1 MKKITRRASSKE
13 ELNNL
18 IFDTERAITL
28 SKKTLENITTKKQ
41 ERLINALNKANILH
55 KEIIKNELFVST
67 VEDFDLKMAL
77 SLEKQSLLAVAL
89 HNYNFRYGA
98 VACLDL
104 QVENSVNKKEPFYYK
119 NLVFDAFYKHSNGK
133 TYVINM
139 RAVDLSANSL
149 INYRLKRQKNKVD
162 VYIFSS
168 SDLNAIK
175 KDLMDKEGKL
185 NKKALFLYQ
194 NHNNLIFMNFGK
206 VKDNDFASL
215 NSINAVEIIKHVAQ
229 YNASS
234 LVQADDSMF
243 AQLNHLYDKA
253 QKDLE
258 KYQKTQGERGHARL
272 QE

>member
-1 MKKITRRASSKE
+1 MKKITRRATSKE
-13 ELNNL
+13 EINNL

-28 SKKTLENITTKKQ
+28 SKKTLSNITTKKQ
-41 ERLINALNKANILH
+41 ERLINALSKANILH
-55 KEIIKNELFVST
+55 KQNIKNELFVST
-67 VEDFDLKMAL
+67 SEEFDLKMAL

-89 HNYNFRYGA
+89 HNYDFKFGA

-104 QVENSVNKKEPFYYK
+104 QVENPVNKKEPFYYK
-119 NLVFDAFYKHSNGK
+119 NLVFDAFYKHANGK

-139 RAVDLSANSL
+139 RAIDLSANSL
-149 INYRLKRQKNKVD
+149 INFRLPRQKNKVD

-168 SDLNAIK
+168 SDLNTIK

-206 VKDNDFASL
+206 VKDNDFATL
-215 NSINAVEIIKHVAQ
+215 NSINEVEIIKHVAQ

-234 LVQADDSMF
+234 LVQADDAMF
-243 AQLNHLYDKA
+243 AQLNNLYDKA

-258 KYQKTQGERGHARL
+258 KYKKTQEERGHARI
-272 QE
+272 

>member
-67 VEDFDLKMAL
+67 DEDFDLKMAL

-98 VACLDL
+98 YACLDL
-104 QVENSVNKKEPFYYK
+104 QVDNLVNKKEPFYYK
-119 NLVFDAFYKHSNGK
+119 NLVFDSFFRHQNGK

-149 INYRLKRQKNKVD
+149 LNFKLPTQKNKVD
-162 VYIFSS
+162 VYIFSQ

-175 KDLMDKEGKL
+175 KDLLDKEGKL

-194 NHNNLIFMNFGK
+194 NGLNLIFMSFGK
-206 VKDNDFASL
+206 AKDSEISGL
-215 NSINAVEIIKHVAQ
+215 NSINRVDMIKHVAQ
-229 YNASS
+229 FNASS
-234 LVQADDSMF
+234 LSEADDAMY
-243 AQLNHLYDKA
+243 AQLNYLYDKA

-258 KYQKTQGERGHARL
+258 KHQKTQGERRYE
-272 QE
+272 QI

>member
-28 SKKTLENITTKKQ
+28 SKKTLANITTKKQ
-41 ERLINALNKANILH
+41 ERLINALSKANILH
-55 KEIIKNELFVST
+55 KQNIKNELFVST
-67 VEDFDLKMAL
+67 SEEFDLKMAL

-89 HNYNFRYGA
+89 HNYDFKYGA
-98 VACLDL
+98 VACLDSS
-104 QVENSVNKKEPFYYK
+104 VENLVNKKETFYFK
-119 NLVFDAFYKHSNGK
+119 NLVFDSFFRHQNGK

-149 INYRLKRQKNKVD
+149 LNFKLPTQKNKVD
-162 VYIFSS
+162 VYIFSQ

-175 KDLMDKEGKL
+175 KDLLDKEGKL

-194 NHNNLIFMNFGK
+194 NGLNLIFMSFGK
-206 VKDNDFASL
+206 AKDSEISGL
-215 NSINAVEIIKHVAQ
+215 NSINRVDMIKHVAQ
-229 YNASS
+229 FNASS
-234 LVQADDSMF
+234 LSEADDAMY
-243 AQLNHLYDKA
+243 AQLNYLYDKA

-258 KYQKTQGERGHARL
+258 KHQKTQGERRYE
-272 QE
+272 QI